1 MNFEEI
7 VDHAVDMLRR
17 RRRVAY
23 RTLKVQLGLDEDA
36 LEALKDELI
45 YAQRV
50 ASDED
55 GRVLVWR
62 GEPAATPGAR
72 DAAAPPPLE
81 AERRQL
87 TVLFCD
93 LVESTRLAAKLD

>member
-1 MNFEEI
+1 MTFEEI
-7 VDHAVDMLRR
+7 LDHAIAILQR

-23 RTLKVQLGLDEDA
+23 RTLQVQLGLDNDA
-36 LEALKDELI
+36 LAALKDELL

-62 GEPAATPGAR
+62 GDAPAPGDDPAPPAAPVPAQTQTP
-72 DAAAPPPLE
+72 D

-93 LVESTRLAAKLD
+93 L